1 MSKRNKNGK
10 FKKLEN
16 IKNDFIVIFEMRTCQ
31 KKMKKNKQWK
41 RKGKKIKTAKVQE
54 NNQFAKA
61 KKWKNLY
68 ILQKKFFNEFDKII
82 NLKILQCKYL
92 YVKIKKMQQ
101 KRIISRNKKN
111 VLHRAKNKNFAKYKK
126 WKNMKI

>member
-1 MSKRNKNGK
+1 
-10 FKKLEN
+10 
-16 IKNDFIVIFEMRTCQ
+16 
-31 KKMKKNKQWK
+31 MKKNKQWK

-101 KRIISRNKKN
+101 KRRISRNKKN